1 MLVKLFH
8 VFIEWGSLAAL
19 LNGFFSS
26 AKEQSVF
33 SKPTKPKEGVHMNPM
48 NRRDFLSVLGGGA
61 VSVAAAYVFD
71 STSADKS
78 QTAVIFLY
86 VKGLA
91 SPTVGN
97 PQLIPLK
104 CP

>member
-61 VSVAAAYVFD
+61 VSVTGVSALP
-71 STSADKS
+71 STSADRS
-78 QTAVIFLY
+78 PGNVISLNL
-86 VKGLA
+86 KGLGLRA
-91 SPTVGN
+91 LDN
-97 PQLIPLK
+97 PHLIRL
-104 CP
+104 